1 MTMNILGSSPVRVG
15 RARRLRAVAE
25 AVKNVVFTA
34 RLSKKGAKWRL
45 REPRL
50 KDLAMKFTIHG
61 HIFHLMNQIF
71 ERQNAVLGGAPGRL
85 DMFSIFSNSAA
96 RF

>member
-45 REPRL
+45 RRER
-50 KDLAMKFTIHG
+50 
-61 HIFHLMNQIF
+61 NQPVVF
-71 ERQNAVLGGAPGRL
+71 VERQRDIAGIGQGQR
-85 DMFSIFSNSAA
+85 
-96 RF
+96 